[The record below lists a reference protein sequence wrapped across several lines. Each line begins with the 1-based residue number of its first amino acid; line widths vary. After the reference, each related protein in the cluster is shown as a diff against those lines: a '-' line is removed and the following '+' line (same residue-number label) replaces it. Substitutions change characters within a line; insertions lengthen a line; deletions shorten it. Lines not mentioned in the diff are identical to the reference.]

1 VTAAGQWSGEAIE
14 AALAA
19 QGIALAPGRGER
31 LAQGLQGLLDAA
43 AADPLRESLA
53 FDAEPAGFLLA
64 IERCK
69 AR

>member
-1 VTAAGQWSGEAIE
+1 VTAARQLSGEAIE

-31 LAQGLQGLLDAA
+31 LARGLQALLGASA
-43 AADPLRESLA
+43 SDPLRESLA
-53 FDAEPAGFLLA
+53 FDAEPPGLLLA
-64 IERCK
+64 LQRCK

>member
-1 VTAAGQWSGEAIE
+1 MTAARQLSGEAIE

-31 LAQGLQGLLDAA
+31 LARGLQALLGASA
-43 AADPLRESLA
+43 SDPLRESLA
-53 FDAEPAGFLLA
+53 FDAEPPGFLLA
-64 IERCK
+64 LQRCK

>member
-1 VTAAGQWSGEAIE
+1 VTAARQLSGEAIE

-31 LAQGLQGLLDAA
+31 LARGLQALLGASA
-43 AADPLRESLA
+43 SDPLRESLA
-53 FDAEPAGFLLA
+53 FDAEPPGFLLA
-64 IERCK
+64 LQRCK

>member
-1 VTAAGQWSGEAIE
+1 VTTAGQVSGEAIE

-31 LAQGLQGLLDAA
+31 LARGLQALLDASA
-43 AADPLRESLA
+43 SDRLRDALP
-53 FDAEPAGFLLA
+53 FDAEPPGFLLA
-64 IERCK
+64 IQRCK